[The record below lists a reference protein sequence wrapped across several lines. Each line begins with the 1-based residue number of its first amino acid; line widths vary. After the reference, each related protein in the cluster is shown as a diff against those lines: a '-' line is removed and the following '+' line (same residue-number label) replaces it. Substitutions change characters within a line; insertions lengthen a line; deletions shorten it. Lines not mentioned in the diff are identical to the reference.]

1 MLEAKSLNKAAVPE
15 TLFADPSPA
24 NLQSTRLAVHA
35 NGDSSSCWVYV
46 ASGCRVYKLLIAMED
61 SSVGQGKESLLIP
74 EHTQM
79 ALHIRYLLEILVLEK
94 GVGLACALI
103 QINCAWQLWHGVF
116 ARALIFMTKIFISA
130 LYVPTVSSNGYVATG
145 GADRTVTIYDPRRWC
160 AISRWLNC
168 SKYEITGLTFSSV
181 DPNYIYVQGVDYEV
195 LCGQWKESKKAFS
208 FRGDSNWL
216 GFSKCSDRDILA
228 GWCDSGSIF
237 VADVF

>member
-24 NLQSTRLAVHA
+24 NLQSTRLAV
-35 NGDSSSCWVYV
+35 D
-46 ASGCRVYKLLIAMED
+46 
-61 SSVGQGKESLLIP
+61 
-74 EHTQM
+74 
-79 ALHIRYLLEILVLEK
+79 
-94 GVGLACALI
+94 
-103 QINCAWQLWHGVF
+103 
-116 ARALIFMTKIFISA
+116 
-130 LYVPTVSSNGYVATG
+130 
-145 GADRTVTIYDPRRWC
+145 
-160 AISRWLNC
+160 
-168 SKYEITGLTFSSV
+168 ITGLTFSSV